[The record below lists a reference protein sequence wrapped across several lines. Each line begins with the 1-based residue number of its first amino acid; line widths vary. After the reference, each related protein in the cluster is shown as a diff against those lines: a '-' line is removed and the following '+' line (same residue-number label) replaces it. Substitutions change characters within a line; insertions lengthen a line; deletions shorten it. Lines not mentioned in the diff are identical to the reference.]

1 MNWNEPQ
8 ASLFSYLTQLGLS
21 RTIFLNQVLQLIV
34 DVLFSAANL
43 FQSPTNFIMK
53 SVQKSLEISWN
64 FNRQRMHK
72 YDFPK

>member
-21 RTIFLNQVLQLIV
+21 CAIFLNQVLELIV

-53 SVQKSLEISWN
+53 SVQKSLEIS
-64 FNRQRMHK
+64 
-72 YDFPK
+72 